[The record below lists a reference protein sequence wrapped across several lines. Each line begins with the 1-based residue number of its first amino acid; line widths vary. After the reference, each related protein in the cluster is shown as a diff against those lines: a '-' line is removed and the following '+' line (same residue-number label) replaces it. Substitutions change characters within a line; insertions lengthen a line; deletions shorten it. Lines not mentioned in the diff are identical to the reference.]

1 MKFKYVFFLFAFLT
15 MNSCENDRNKPVPN
29 KPKDWSK
36 DHSVSYNQE
45 VNERE
50 QLKINIFL
58 KHHKEL
64 KMLMTG
70 SGLRYFV
77 YSRKDKNAPLAL
89 ANQTASVKLNIQL
102 LDGTICYETTDEEL
116 HELIIDHNDEE
127 SGLNEALKLMSVG
140 DKAKLILPN
149 HLAHG
154 FLGDHEKIPPL
165 SILYIDVELKAL
177 RP

>member
-1 MKFKYVFFLFAFLT
+1 MKFKYVIFLFVFLVV
-15 MNSCENDRNKPVPN
+15 NSCENNSKKPAPE
-29 KPKDWSK
+29 KPKDWS
-36 DHSVSYNQE
+36 DEHSVSYNKE
-45 VNERE
+45 VNARE

-64 KMLMTG
+64 KMLMTE

-77 YSRKDKNAPLAL
+77 YSRKDKNAPFAL
-89 ANQTASVKLNIQL
+89 PNQTAAVKLNIQL
-102 LDGTICYETTDEEL
+102 LDGTVCYETTKEEW

-154 FLGDHEKIPPL
+154 FLGDFKNIPPL
-165 SILYIDVELKAL
+165 SILYIDVELKSL